1 MQQFIAVQIFSK
13 DPIIKESL
21 VALLSENGFYAF
33 EEKEEELLAYIEKKL
48 FDKEATV
55 QLLRQ
60 FSLTHYSFFEIENQ
74 NWNQQWESSFEPV
87 VVDDFA
93 AIRASFHQPIPNV
106 KHQIIITPKMSF
118 GTGHH
123 ATTYLM
129 IAQMHAL
136 DFTGKTVIDFG
147 AGTGV
152 LSILA
157 EKLGAHNILAL
168 DNDEWSIVN
177 TNENIE
183 ANQCKHIRVVQA
195 DGFIAD
201 SPAHIILANINLNVI
216 TENLPKMVSACIEG
230 TIALFSG
237 LLVADKEVILENLMR
252 YNFEVKE
259 ITEKNGWICLLTIYA
274 IG

>member
-1 MQQFIAVQIFSK
+1 MQPFIAVHIFSK

-48 FDKEATV
+48 FDKEATE

-93 AIRASFHQPIPNV
+93 AIRASFHQPILNV

-157 EKLGAHNILAL
+157 EKLGAQNILAL

-177 TNENIE
+177 TSENIE
-183 ANQCKHIRVVQA
+183 ANQCSHIRVVQA
-195 DGFIAD
+195 DGFITG

-216 TENLPKMVSACIEG
+216 TENLPKIVSACNEG

-237 LLVADKEVILENLMR
+237 LLVADKEVILEYLIR
-252 YNFEVKE
+252 YNFKVKE
-259 ITEKNGWICLLTIYA
+259 ITEKNGWICLLTIYV